1 MANYNYAYLKT
12 GGAVLSD
19 DQNQREIST
28 LEKRIHMTLLYDLYS
43 PLLTGKQREIFELH
57 EILDLSL
64 SEISEKLGISRQAAH
79 DVLNRSWEK
88 LEKIDIKLGFSFKS
102 KRQKE
107 LMTGLE
113 KLMEESFSDIPQ
125 DFYNRAL
132 KIINTARGEL

>member
-1 MANYNYAYLKT
+1 M
-12 GGAVLSD
+12 SD

-88 LEKIDIKLGFSFKS
+88 LEKIDIKLGFSRKS
-102 KRQKE
+102 ERQKE

-125 DFYNRAL
+125 DFYKRAL